1 MDKTCGYWQDRGCP
15 GALLAQFSE
24 PCSEASDE
32 AEHPVLYRPG
42 RCKAC
47 LRRQRRRASAR
58 DVRHVAYPSGVQW
71 RNLAWQPWLEAFSD
85 HKLLSYDSRGC
96 GLSDRDPGDL
106 SFEAWIRDFE
116 SVIDAAG
123 FQQISILATCQRG
136 PVAIEYAARHPERVR
151 KIVLY
156 GTYSLGRMRRHDRPI
171 EAEKTRVV
179 ASLVKAGWAQDNAL
193 LQIWAHAFQPSGTI
207 EHWRSSCD
215 FSARCDVRSDREPNA

>member
-1 MDKTCGYWQDRGCP
+1 MKQNIRFCTAPDGVK
-15 GALLAQFSE
+15 LAYAVSGDG
-24 PCSEASDE
+24 P
-32 AEHPVLYRPG
+32 PLVM
-42 RCKAC
+42 
-47 LRRQRRRASAR
+47 SATWLT
-58 DVRHVAYPSGVQW
+58 HLESQW

-85 HKLLSYDSRGC
+85 HKLLSYDLRGC
-96 GLSDRDPGDL
+96 GLSDRDPADL

-156 GTYSLGRMRRHDRPI
+156 GTYSLGRMRRHDRAF

-179 ASLVKAGWAQDNAL
+179 ASLVKAGWARRQCAPPDMGARIPAERHDRAL
-193 LQIWAHAFQPSGTI
+193 AFVV
-207 EHWRSSCD
+207 RL
-215 FSARCDVRSDREPNA
+215 SARCDVRSDREPNA